1 MKRALAMILAAAM
14 TVSIAGCS
22 GSNNSSSTP
31 GSSSGSGTSSST
43 AGNSSTPADSNT
55 ASGTDETVSKVYDW
69 PLVSEPTELTVFTK
83 LLPQVEDFDTNKTT
97 KWYEEQTGVHINWIQ
112 VPSADF
118 TTQLNLSYASDDW
131 PDIYSCELSTDQLL
145 MMRNGGVIEPLD
157 DLINNYAYWANQVFK
172 DHPEYK
178 DYLTAPDGHIYSLW
192 YNDTGKHMYSTYK
205 MFVKQAWLDKLGI
218 KSPTTTAEFEEM
230 LKAFRDQDMNGNG
243 NTSDEIPYMSSMSAW
258 GGSPFYYLVYPFQ
271 LQSIRGVY
279 KDDSGTWQLAGVQD
293 GYKDAMAWIHSL
305 YEQGLIAEET
315 FTQDK
320 AQFKAILNVG
330 SEAETVV
337 GCFTAAYQGEVID
350 STAATIPNDYQVV
363 EPLTGPTGI
372 KQAATNGYG
381 EFKPRCTITTACK
394 NPKVAMQWLD
404 YWLSKDGRIIQE
416 YGVEQ
421 GVDYEIVNQKSI
433 YGDPT
438 SYNRLFNLAALQN
451 VVWYNHSTPRHDW
464 EDVRYGA
471 AAEDG
476 SLDTLLYEAALVYE
490 PYHVLTGIPALSW
503 NEDEADAEEFTTL
516 KAEIDEYV
524 KSNSAAFAIGRRS
537 LDEWDAYV
545 KEIENMNLGR
555 YLELVAKTYDS
566 SKVDYKS

>member
-14 TVSIAGCS
+14 AVSAAGCS

-31 GSSSGSGTSSST
+31 GSSSGSGTSSTS
-43 AGNSSTPADSNT
+43 AGNSSAPVDSSST

-131 PDIYSCELSTDQLL
+131 PDIYSCELTTDQLL

-218 KSPTTTAEFEEM
+218 KSPTTTTEFEDM

-243 NTSDEIPYMSSMSAW
+243 NASDEIPYMSSMSAW

-337 GCFTAAYQGEVID
+337 GCFTAAYQE
-350 STAATIPNDYQVV
+350 
-363 EPLTGPTGI
+363 
-372 KQAATNGYG
+372 K
-381 EFKPRCTITTACK
+381 
-394 NPKVAMQWLD
+394 
-404 YWLSKDGRIIQE
+404 
-416 YGVEQ
+416 
-421 GVDYEIVNQKSI
+421 
-433 YGDPT
+433 
-438 SYNRLFNLAALQN
+438 
-451 VVWYNHSTPRHDW
+451 
-464 EDVRYGA
+464 
-471 AAEDG
+471 
-476 SLDTLLYEAALVYE
+476 
-490 PYHVLTGIPALSW
+490 
-503 NEDEADAEEFTTL
+503 
-516 KAEIDEYV
+516 
-524 KSNSAAFAIGRRS
+524 
-537 LDEWDAYV
+537 
-545 KEIENMNLGR
+545 
-555 YLELVAKTYDS
+555 
-566 SKVDYKS
+566 